1 MKPTTIEFKLSER
14 FNFQLTC
21 DVGGR
26 VHICVRVSE
35 AVAVNMYVFV
45 SLSVSVSVCVC
56 LCVMYDAVAT
66 HNGSSVACVE

>member
-35 AVAVNMYVFV
+35 AVAVSVYVSV
-45 SLSVSVSVCVC
+45 SPSVSVSVCVC
-56 LCVMYDAVAT
+56 VSCMKQLQHTTDRVSLAL
-66 HNGSSVACVE
+66 SE